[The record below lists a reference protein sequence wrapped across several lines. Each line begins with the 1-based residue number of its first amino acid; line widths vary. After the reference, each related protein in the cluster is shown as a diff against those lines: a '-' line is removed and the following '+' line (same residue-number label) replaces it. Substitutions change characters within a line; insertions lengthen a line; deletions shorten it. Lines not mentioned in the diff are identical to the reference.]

1 MSRLSPDSLF
11 HFTSSLENLL
21 GILDNTFYPR
31 YCYEEFEL
39 IDKDTQPFV
48 EDAFPMV
55 CFCDIPLSQLVNH
68 IETYGKYGLGMT
80 KEWGIKKGLNP
91 VIYFNRNSCMATTL
105 SMIIRDLVR
114 DTGIWRIPDLS
125 RAAVNEIMMYMKPYN
140 GTLYRGG
147 RVTKEDVRF
156 YDEHEWRYV
165 PDRSVMKRNGIE
177 LSIQR
182 HVYQQL
188 GELVALNK
196 KLETDETKLSFSADD
211 IKYIIINEEGQINE
225 MINELRAIKGHRYDS
240 DTIDRLASRIM
251 TVNQIE
257 NDF

>member
-1 MSRLSPDSLF
+1 
-11 HFTSSLENLL
+11 
-21 GILDNTFYPR
+21 
-31 YCYEEFEL
+31 
-39 IDKDTQPFV
+39 
-48 EDAFPMV
+48 
-55 CFCDIPLSQLVNH
+55 
-68 IETYGKYGLGMT
+68 
-80 KEWGIKKGLNP
+80 
-91 VIYFNRNSCMATTL
+91 
-105 SMIIRDLVR
+105 VR